1 MPSVWHD
8 HRRAHKS
15 LILLRIRIRY
25 EARIQVV
32 GNRNELGGVL
42 SLALE

>member
-15 LILLRIRIRY
+15 LILLRIRY